1 MLFVTLDVTK
11 AIMAEHPLTEYS
23 KRSGKTAT
31 EIAKA
36 AGVSRMTLYRL
47 MKGEQNATIS
57 LLERVCAATDGE
69 VTPDAFFPKPLPT
82 EAVQQ

>member
-1 MLFVTLDVTK
+1 M
-11 AIMAEHPLTEYS
+11 EHPLVTYAE
-23 KRSGKTAT
+23 KSGRGIT

-57 LLERVCAATDGE
+57 LLERVSEATNGE
-69 VTPDAFFPKPLPT
+69 VPASAFLPASSS
-82 EAVQQ
+82 EQGAAA